1 MWGRP
6 LPLKKL
12 QRNFWLFLL
21 FAILLL
27 GVWTVYLQMET
38 YSSGNPINRRYSNW
52 RELGKALAHNNIPA
66 VDPNLQFYQ
75 PERQQEL
82 QECSTCN
89 LSVPWKPEFA
99 GRVNLHIFEDWCGS
113 SIQQLRRNLHFPLF
127 PHIRTT
133 VSKLAITPQWTN
145 YGVRMFGFL
154 HPATD
159 DDFQF
164 AVSSDDNSEFWLSDD
179 QSVAKLRLLCRVG
192 PAEKHWTAPGEYG
205 KFQGQ
210 ISGSVRLLASKR
222 YYFELLHK
230 QDDKGTD
237 HVELAWRPSS
247 VDSQFSLIDS
257 QFLSLFSDDV
267 NLPLGNT
274 SLIPVSK
281 ASYYKE
287 QLEQHPADMLKEDPR
302 DNVYKVPLLPMKR
315 VHSVLPSC
323 QYRPSYLVE
332 GYPLQRYQGLQF
344 VRLTYVYPNDYTRLS
359 HMEKDN
365 ECMYQENLP
374 YRHRLK
380 YNKYMKVD
388 RSHFGPSEHPGWPE
402 DYNPSDFQY
411 EDNED
416 DFIDREDQEE
426 PREDHVIRQ
435 RELFFV
441 ADESLQPN
449 PVRTKHRRRGRPQEN
464 IRNMEDLK
472 IPDPKESNGHLN
484 QLPKMELDNW
494 YTPVPGDSRP
504 RKRKRT
510 NLQNAGDEI
519 EAQGPVEVKR
529 NGSRIS
535 RKKEKQNQ
543 VLQRKNK
550 KVQHNDR
557 QRTPPQGV
565 AQHETNQKK
574 VLDQELIRINMEEH
588 PPAAKLKQR
597 DKVRQGLDL
606 EGRRIQYDMQQ
617 PSWVEDSR
625 LELKIDETIKPENGK
640 IRDSQMNNRKGEE
653 DRREKLN
660 FADDS
665 SMLKRNTR
673 MEQNPG
679 FNQFIIYLNDN
690 ATHAPKRQQL
700 RKEIEQK
707 TQNFALT
714 IPGLQR
720 TEEKNEDHTEGKD
733 QGQQKRLKEN
743 VKEIEDLEPVQLERQ
758 KMEHRVVNPPITDS
772 WDGNQ
777 RLEHLERKN
786 YVTLAENKDINGIGE
801 RNHNG
806 EVNQGE
812 AQRQHKMMDNQKD
825 AAMGEKQI
833 QQHDNAN
840 KYAREDPDNNIG
852 DDLVEED
859 PEEEDEEEE
868 DLEYP
873 FIFEEPV
880 FWNRTF
886 HVSQTDF
893 QILRSDYIDLQCN
906 TSGNLQLK
914 ESEALL
920 IVGTFMKKLNQWQRG
935 MYKLQRI
942 VNIEKRLDYSRGS
955 RYFLDLELRD
965 RFNHPVRFAHY
976 VFAPGWTGLTQKV
989 REQERDMRSKMWGPH
1004 RRLMEKENAI
1014 ELFWPTGLVW
1024 NPQAM
1029 VYFIVPVK
1037 NQARWVQKFI
1047 QDMESLHKATADPK
1061 FCVIIVDFNSTDLD
1075 VRDALKLSNLPRY
1088 QFIQLDG
1095 NFERSAGLQAGIDL
1109 VKNPHSIL
1117 FLCDLHMQF
1126 PPSII
1131 DSLRTHTLEG
1141 KTVYAPMVMRL
1152 NCGSSPQWPDGYWEV
1167 NGFGLLGIYKS
1178 DLDLIGGM
1186 NTEEFRDRWGG
1197 EDWEL
1202 LDRILFAGLEVER
1215 VAVRNFYHHFHSKRG
1230 MWNRRTAPKTQ
1241 ENV

>member
-1 MWGRP
+1 MA
-6 LPLKKL
+6 LTEIVSSL
-12 QRNFWLFLL
+12 Q
-21 FAILLL
+21 
-27 GVWTVYLQMET
+27 
-38 YSSGNPINRRYSNW
+38 
-52 RELGKALAHNNIPA
+52 
-66 VDPNLQFYQ
+66 
-75 PERQQEL
+75 L

-113 SIQQLRRNLHFPLF
+113 SIQQLRGNLHFPLF

-210 ISGSVRLLASKR
+210 ISGQLLASKR

-344 VRLTYVYPNDYTRLS
+344 VSVEDGRKHKCGWFASHTCTLMTTTRLS

-535 RKKEKQNQ
+535 RKKEK
-543 VLQRKNK
+543 NK
-550 KVQHNDR
+550 TKFFKEKTKRCNIMIDKE
-557 QRTPPQGV
+557 PLPKGWP
-565 AQHETNQKK
+565 
-574 VLDQELIRINMEEH
+574 NM
-588 PPAAKLKQR
+588 
-597 DKVRQGLDL
+597 
-606 EGRRIQYDMQQ
+606 RRIKKRC
-617 PSWVEDSR
+617 W
-625 LELKIDETIKPENGK
+625 IKN
-640 IRDSQMNNRKGEE
+640 
-653 DRREKLN
+653 
-660 FADDS
+660 
-665 SMLKRNTR
+665 
-673 MEQNPG
+673 
-679 FNQFIIYLNDN
+679 
-690 ATHAPKRQQL
+690 
-700 RKEIEQK
+700 
-707 TQNFALT
+707 
-714 IPGLQR
+714 
-720 TEEKNEDHTEGKD
+720 
-733 QGQQKRLKEN
+733 
-743 VKEIEDLEPVQLERQ
+743 
-758 KMEHRVVNPPITDS
+758 
-772 WDGNQ
+772 
-777 RLEHLERKN
+777 
-786 YVTLAENKDINGIGE
+786 
-801 RNHNG
+801 
-806 EVNQGE
+806 
-812 AQRQHKMMDNQKD
+812 
-825 AAMGEKQI
+825 
-833 QQHDNAN
+833 
-840 KYAREDPDNNIG
+840 
-852 DDLVEED
+852 
-859 PEEEDEEEE
+859 
-868 DLEYP
+868 
-873 FIFEEPV
+873 
-880 FWNRTF
+880 
-886 HVSQTDF
+886 
-893 QILRSDYIDLQCN
+893 
-906 TSGNLQLK
+906 
-914 ESEALL
+914 
-920 IVGTFMKKLNQWQRG
+920 
-935 MYKLQRI
+935 
-942 VNIEKRLDYSRGS
+942 
-955 RYFLDLELRD
+955 
-965 RFNHPVRFAHY
+965 
-976 VFAPGWTGLTQKV
+976 
-989 REQERDMRSKMWGPH
+989 
-1004 RRLMEKENAI
+1004 
-1014 ELFWPTGLVW
+1014 
-1024 NPQAM
+1024 
-1029 VYFIVPVK
+1029 
-1037 NQARWVQKFI
+1037 
-1047 QDMESLHKATADPK
+1047 
-1061 FCVIIVDFNSTDLD
+1061 
-1075 VRDALKLSNLPRY
+1075 
-1088 QFIQLDG
+1088 
-1095 NFERSAGLQAGIDL
+1095 
-1109 VKNPHSIL
+1109 
-1117 FLCDLHMQF
+1117 
-1126 PPSII
+1126 
-1131 DSLRTHTLEG
+1131 
-1141 KTVYAPMVMRL
+1141 
-1152 NCGSSPQWPDGYWEV
+1152 
-1167 NGFGLLGIYKS
+1167 
-1178 DLDLIGGM
+1178 
-1186 NTEEFRDRWGG
+1186 
-1197 EDWEL
+1197 
-1202 LDRILFAGLEVER
+1202 
-1215 VAVRNFYHHFHSKRG
+1215 
-1230 MWNRRTAPKTQ
+1230 
-1241 ENV
+1241 